1 MIPGQ
6 EDPLQKGMATHSS
19 ILSWRFP
26 WTEEPGG
33 LPFMGLQRVRHDL
46 ATKHAVEIILSK
58 EGGRVKKKKATP
70 LLPCW
75 IPCKAITNGTE
86 YHNPPQEV
94 QTSWRRAACSQ
105 GQPLPSL
112 CRPSW
117 SGRLLSSPA
126 AQDEPGASC
135 PASAQCVLHP

>member
-1 MIPGQ
+1 
-6 EDPLQKGMATHSS
+6 MATHSS

-46 ATKHAVEIILSK
+46 VTKHAVKIVSK
-58 EGGRVKKKKATP
+58 EGGRVKKKKATL

-75 IPCKAITNGTE
+75 IPCKAFTKGTE
-86 YHNPPQEV
+86 HHNPPQEV

-105 GQPLPSL
+105 GQPLPSF
-112 CRPSW
+112 CRASAA
-117 SGRLLSSPA
+117 RLGLDGCSPA
-126 AQDEPGASC
+126 WRLPPRFC
-135 PASAQCVLHP
+135 PVRPASLTSKPPSSVSS